1 MRTNLCKKL
10 AYETLGSVERKVRI
24 IKPFE
29 ARKKYKIFAEKC

>member
-1 MRTNLCKKL
+1 MRTNLCKKS
-10 AYETLGSVERKVRI
+10 AYETLGSVERKMRI